1 MIERKFLKEKMN
13 DYLIQQYLLEKL
25 DSSSYSHA
33 TIQKIPLGEK
43 ITIYSSKPG
52 LIVGRGGSNVKAII
66 ETLKKRFGLQS
77 PQVEIQEVSEPDLD
91 PMIVAER
98 VRDMLKRMGV
108 GRFKFIGHNVVQRV
122 MNAGA
127 IGVEV
132 QISGK
137 VPSKRAK
144 TWKFRQGY
152 LPKTGYP
159 ADEYVKKGVR
169 VAELKTGVVGIT
181 VKILPPN
188 VEMPDK
194 IVILSNEVE
203 ESVSEPNDVK
213 EVPIE
218 DGNNKNE

>member
-25 DSSSYSHA
+25 ENSSYSHA

-52 LIVGRGGSNVKAII
+52 LIVGRGGSNVKTII
-66 ETLKKRFGLQS
+66 ETLKKRFGMQS

-108 GRFKFIGHNVVQRV
+108 SRFKFIGHSVVQRV
-122 MNAGA
+122 INAGA

-169 VAELKTGVVGIT
+169 VAELKLGVIGVT

-194 IVILSNEVE
+194 IIVLSKEVE
-203 ESVSEPNDVK
+203 EIPVESNNIE
-213 EVPIE
+213 EVPME
-218 DGNNKNE
+218 DGSNKTE